1 MADTWYCAGLLYEE
15 AGGPEGPDE
24 STLRATLVIFRSP
37 EGAEW
42 NVARAIGQTQG
53 ETGSGGDGRAF
64 RKVVDVRPLTPSDRI
79 VDGGEVYS
87 MALTGAAL
95 ADLRERLELDR

>member
-1 MADTWYCAGLLYEE
+1 MADAWYCAGLLFEE
-15 AGGPEGPDE
+15 AADPERGDE
-24 STLRATLVIFRSP
+24 PTLRATLIVFRSP

-53 ETGSGGDGRAF
+53 ETGDGGGRTL

-95 ADLRERLELDR
+95 ADLRERLELDP